1 MVAARW
7 QRPPGVILWPVTGL
21 PLATI
26 PSAFRSSIRIA
37 VLSSAS
43 LAGFA
48 SLAAAQTEAALRS
61 FFEGKVV
68 TLRIDMPATSDGVD
82 IRVDSSRAMD
92 SKSYT
97 DRLRRYGTSIHAG
110 DSVKINQIHLKDDLI
125 EFQIGGGGY
134 GTFGDETGTSV
145 DMPDIEKS
153 NREKDLETQV
163 KRETDATKKRALQ
176 RELDDLRRDREN
188 ANRRIAVAR
197 ADAEARKRER
207 IAAARLT
214 KGSRFNLRYT
224 RNVPE
229 GIGPNEVMNA
239 LVEYVDFAPV
249 TTGIVP
255 PPPGGS
261 SMASLPRKGMLR
273 AEAERQ
279 FGRPIQTSERA
290 EGTLRVTT
298 LTFVRG
304 DQRITA
310 EFVEDVLIRYTIAS
324 R

>member
-1 MVAARW
+1 
-7 QRPPGVILWPVTGL
+7 VTGL
-21 PLATI
+21 SFAPI
-26 PSAFRSSIRIA
+26 SQYS
-37 VLSSAS
+37 LSSLRVALLTAAGLLAS
-43 LAGFA
+43 AA
-48 SLAAAQTEAALRS
+48 SAAAQTEATLRS
-61 FFEGKVV
+61 FFEGKFVM
-68 TLRIDMPATSDGVD
+68 LRIDMPATSDGVD
-82 IRVDSSRAMD
+82 IRVVDSAGAMD
-92 SKSYT
+92 SKSYA
-97 DRLRRYGTSIHAG
+97 DRVRRYGTSIRTG
-110 DSVKINQIHLKDDLI
+110 ESVKVTQIRLKDDLI

-153 NREKDLETQV
+153 NREKDLEAQV
-163 KRETDATKKRALQ
+163 KKETDAAKKRALQ

-229 GIGPNEVMNA
+229 GTGPNEVMNA
-239 LVEYVDFAPV
+239 LVEYVDFAPLV
-249 TTGIVP
+249 TGIVP
-255 PPPGGS
+255 PPPAGS
-261 SMASLPRKGMLR
+261 GTTVLPRKGMLR
-273 AEAERQ
+273 ADAERQ

-290 EGTLRVTT
+290 EGSLRVTT

-304 DQRITA
+304 EQRITA
-310 EFVEDVLIRYTIAS
+310 EFVEDVLIRYTISS